1 MKLHNMTDNNKIILG
16 FVGDLAGGKGT
27 IAKYLKEKYG
37 VNAYRFSTMLRDIL
51 GRIYLDDTRDHMQ
64 TLSKILRENFG
75 QDVMSKVIAKDV
87 ENDDNNLIVVD
98 GIRRPTDITYLKE
111 IPGFHLIYVTADSKI
126 RWERL
131 VKRAE
136 NPDDTTKKYEDFLE
150 DEQAEADKLIKELGA
165 KAEITIDNNG
175 TMDELFAQ
183 VEKILQD
190 YGYQR

>member
-1 MKLHNMTDNNKIILG
+1 MSKIILG

-27 IAKYLKEKYG
+27 IANYLKENYG

-51 GRIYLDDTRDHMQ
+51 DRVYVDQSRDNMQ
-64 TLSKILRENFG
+64 TLSTFLRENYG

-87 ENDDNNLIVVD
+87 EHDTNDLVVVE
-98 GIRRPTDITYLKE
+98 GIRRPTDITYLSE
-111 IPGFHLIYVTADSKI
+111 IPGFHLIYITADPKI

-136 NPDDTTKKYEDFLE
+136 NPGDTEKTYEEFLE
-150 DEQAEADKLIKELGA
+150 DEQAEADRLIKELGA
-165 KAEITIDNNG
+165 QAEITINNDR

-183 VEKILQD
+183 LEKILQD
-190 YGYQR
+190 YGYQN